1 MQWQRV
7 ATYRIAAAQQRKDIL
22 LKGVNDLNKLQI
34 FSNPEFGSIRT
45 LDEDG
50 KVLFAAT
57 DVAKALGYRNPH
69 DAISKHCKG
78 VAKREALTNG
88 GVQELNFIPEG
99 DVYRLITHSN
109 LPDAE
114 EFERWL
120 FDDMLPTLRKTGS
133 YSIVQADPN
142 LPPELA
148 MVEGLL
154 NSMKQMYSTQQR
166 HDKAIEQL
174 TESMDTM
181 KEVMTTDVNGDW
193 RTACGHAIQAVAR
206 KLGGGKAYEEAW
218 NEVYTEMERNGFFVR
233 RRLENRKKS
242 AAAQGM
248 SPTYV
253 RKLNALDIIADS
265 KDKKLMSA
273 FINATKK
280 LAAAH
285 SVRMDRLNELPA
297 VEEQPEQTAFDRTCA
312 PAGKLIDTR
321 DAAIRG

>member
-1 MQWQRV
+1 M
-7 ATYRIAAAQQRKDIL
+7 
-22 LKGVNDLNKLQI
+22 NDLRI

-45 LDEDG
+45 LYEDG

-57 DVAKALGYRNPH
+57 DVAKALGYSNPR
-69 DAISKHCKG
+69 DAIARHCKG
-78 VAKREALTNG
+78 VVKRDTLTNG
-88 GVQELNFIPEG
+88 GKQELSFIPEG

-114 EFERWL
+114 KFEHWL
-120 FDDMLPTLRKTGS
+120 FDEMLPTLRKTGN

-218 NEVYTEMERNGFFVR
+218 NEVYAEMERNGFFVR
-233 RRLENRKKS
+233 RRLENHKKS

-253 RKLNALDIIADS
+253 RKLNALDVIAGS

-280 LAAAH
+280 LTAAH
-285 SVRMDRLNELPA
+285 SVRMDKLNELPTL
-297 VEEQPEQTAFDRTCA
+297 EEQTEPPTFDRNCA
-312 PAGKLIDTR
+312 PAGRLREGWQNHDVK
-321 DAAIRG
+321 A

>member
-1 MQWQRV
+1 M
-7 ATYRIAAAQQRKDIL
+7 
-22 LKGVNDLNKLQI
+22 NDLQI
-34 FSNPEFGSIRT
+34 FSYQSHEVRKVEVNGEPWFVLKDVCSILNINNQSDVYNR
-45 LDEDG
+45 LDDDE
-50 KVLFAAT
+50 
-57 DVAKALGYRNPH
+57 
-69 DAISKHCKG
+69 KG
-78 VAKREALTNG
+78 VAQIDTLGGQQKMSTVNESGLYHVILRSDKPEAVPFRKWVTSE
-88 GVQELNFIPEG
+88 V
-99 DVYRLITHSN
+99 
-109 LPDAE
+109 LPQI
-114 EFERWL
+114 
-120 FDDMLPTLRKTGS
+120 RKTGS

-297 VEEQPEQTAFDRTCA
+297 VEEQPEQTAFE
-312 PAGKLIDTR
+312 
-321 DAAIRG
+321 RGA

>member
-1 MQWQRV
+1 M
-7 ATYRIAAAQQRKDIL
+7 
-22 LKGVNDLNKLQI
+22 NDLQI

-45 LDEDG
+45 LDDDG
-50 KVLFAAT
+50 KVIFAAT
-57 DVAKALGYRNPH
+57 DVAKALGYSNPR
-69 DAISKHCKG
+69 DAISKHCRY
-78 VAKREALTNG
+78 VAKRDVPHPQAPDKTIEMS
-88 GVQELNFIPEG
+88 FIPEG

-114 EFERWL
+114 KFEHWL

-265 KDKKLMSA
+265 KDKKIMSA

-280 LAAAH
+280 PAAAH
-285 SVRMDRLNELPA
+285 SVRMDRLNELPS
-297 VEEQPEQTAFDRTCA
+297 VEEQPEQTAFE
-312 PAGKLIDTR
+312 
-321 DAAIRG
+321 RGA

>member
-1 MQWQRV
+1 MNNKNLTPVLISGVYCYEESGV
-7 ATYRIAAAQQRKDIL
+7 AYIRLEDAARGLGFTEIAASGNECVKWARVRKYLSDLGIDT
-22 LKGVNDLNKLQI
+22 GV
-34 FSNPEFGSIRT
+34 
-45 LDEDG
+45 DG
-50 KVLFAAT
+50 KLPE
-57 DVAKALGYRNPH
+57 Y
-69 DAISKHCKG
+69 I
-78 VAKREALTNG
+78 RENI
-88 GVQELNFIPEG
+88 F
-99 DVYRLITHSN
+99 YRLCMKANNETAQKFQALVCDVI
-109 LPDAE
+109 
-114 EFERWL
+114 
-120 FDDMLPTLRKTGS
+120 LPTLRKTGS
-133 YSIVQADPN
+133 YSIVQVDPN

-218 NEVYTEMERNGFFVR
+218 NEVYAEMERNGFFVR

-297 VEEQPEQTAFDRTCA
+297 VEEPPERIEFDHTCA
-312 PAGKLIDTR
+312 PAGRLV
-321 DAAIRG
+321 DAREAAVRG

>member
-1 MQWQRV
+1 M
-7 ATYRIAAAQQRKDIL
+7 
-22 LKGVNDLNKLQI
+22 NKLQI

-265 KDKKLMSA
+265 KDKKLLSA

>member
-1 MQWQRV
+1 M
-7 ATYRIAAAQQRKDIL
+7 
-22 LKGVNDLNKLQI
+22 NELQI

-57 DVAKALGYRNPH
+57 DVAKALGYSNPH

-78 VAKREALTNG
+78 VVKRESLTNG

-114 EFERWL
+114 KFEHWL

-154 NSMKQMYSTQQR
+154 NSMKQMYSTQKR

-297 VEEQPEQTAFDRTCA
+297 VEEQPEQTSFDRTCS
-312 PAGKLIDTR
+312 PAGKLIDAR

>member
-1 MQWQRV
+1 M
-7 ATYRIAAAQQRKDIL
+7 
-22 LKGVNDLNKLQI
+22 NELQI

-45 LDEDG
+45 VDQNGEPWFVG
-50 KVLFAAT
+50 K
-57 DVAKALGYRNPH
+57 DVATALGYADTFGALKKHVDEEDKLVCQIDSAGQKR
-69 DAISKHCKG
+69 DATLINESGLYSLTMNSKLEG
-78 VAKREALTNG
+78 AKKFKRWVMSE
-88 GVQELNFIPEG
+88 V
-99 DVYRLITHSN
+99 
-109 LPDAE
+109 LPQI
-114 EFERWL
+114 
-120 FDDMLPTLRKTGS
+120 RKNGS
-133 YSIVQADPN
+133 YSIVQADPS

-253 RKLNALDIIADS
+253 RKLNALDVIADS

-285 SVRMDRLNELPA
+285 SVRMDKLNELPT
-297 VEEQPEQTAFDRTCA
+297 VEEQPEPAEFDRACA
-312 PAGKLIDTR
+312 PAGRLVDAR
-321 DAAIRG
+321 EAAIRG

>member
-1 MQWQRV
+1 MNGKNL
-7 ATYRIAAAQQRKDIL
+7 TPIL
-22 LKGVNDLNKLQI
+22 ISGVSCYEQ
-34 FSNPEFGSIRT
+34 
-45 LDEDG
+45 DG
-50 KVLFAAT
+50 TAYLRLE
-57 DVAKALGYRNPH
+57 DVARGLGFTRTAASGNEVVMWSRVDGYLSDLGVHTCAH
-69 DAISKHCKG
+69 DG
-78 VAKREALTNG
+78 
-88 GVQELNFIPEG
+88 FIPENIF
-99 DVYRLITHSN
+99 YRLAMKAKNET
-109 LPDAE
+109 AE
-114 EFERWL
+114 KFQALVADEIIPRI
-120 FDDMLPTLRKTGS
+120 RKTGS

-218 NEVYTEMERNGFFVR
+218 NEVYSEMERNGFFVR

-312 PAGKLIDTR
+312 PAGSLV
-321 DAAIRG
+321 DAQEPAVMGKGEYDEVYDA

>member
-1 MQWQRV
+1 MNELR
-7 ATYRIAAAQQRKDIL
+7 
-22 LKGVNDLNKLQI
+22 I

-57 DVAKALGYRNPH
+57 DVAKALGYSNPH

-78 VAKREALTNG
+78 VVKREALTNG

-114 EFERWL
+114 KFERWL

-297 VEEQPEQTAFDRTCA
+297 VEEQPEQTAFE
-312 PAGKLIDTR
+312 
-321 DAAIRG
+321 RGA

>member
-1 MQWQRV
+1 M
-7 ATYRIAAAQQRKDIL
+7 
-22 LKGVNDLNKLQI
+22 NDLQI
-34 FSNPEFGSIRT
+34 FSNPEFGEIRT
-45 LDEDG
+45 IEQNGEPWFVG
-50 KVLFAAT
+50 K
-57 DVAKALGYRNPH
+57 DVAQALGYSN
-69 DAISKHCKG
+69 ASKAVMVHVEDG
-78 VAKREALTNG
+78 DKRSVMVSFGADSQNG
-88 GVQELNFIPEG
+88 NAPSGESKTTFINESGLYSLIFGSKLEG
-99 DVYRLITHSN
+99 AVRFKRWVTSEV
-109 LPDAE
+109 LPQI
-114 EFERWL
+114 R
-120 FDDMLPTLRKTGS
+120 RTGS

>member
-1 MQWQRV
+1 M
-7 ATYRIAAAQQRKDIL
+7 
-22 LKGVNDLNKLQI
+22 NELQI

-57 DVAKALGYRNPH
+57 DVAKALGYSNPH

-114 EFERWL
+114 KFERWL

-181 KEVMTTDVNGDW
+181 KEVMITDVNGDW

-218 NEVYTEMERNGFFVR
+218 NEVYNEMERNGFFVR

>member
-1 MQWQRV
+1 MAKQREG
-7 ATYRIAAAQQRKDIL
+7 IL
-22 LKGVNDLNKLQI
+22 LKGVNDLNELQI
-34 FSNPEFGSIRT
+34 FSYQSHEVRTVEMNCEPWFVLKDVCDVLGLSTPARVAERLDSDEVSQAHLIDSVGRSQEMTIISESGLYNVILRSDKPEAKPFRKWVTS
-45 LDEDG
+45 E
-50 KVLFAAT
+50 VL
-57 DVAKALGYRNPH
+57 PQ
-69 DAISKHCKG
+69 I
-78 VAKREALTNG
+78 
-88 GVQELNFIPEG
+88 
-99 DVYRLITHSN
+99 
-109 LPDAE
+109 
-114 EFERWL
+114 
-120 FDDMLPTLRKTGS
+120 RKTGA
-133 YSIVQADPN
+133 YMAPADPN

-174 TESMDTM
+174 AESMDTM

-206 KLGGGKAYEEAW
+206 KQGGGKAYEEAW

-297 VEEQPEQTAFDRTCA
+297 VEEQPEQTAFE
-312 PAGKLIDTR
+312 
-321 DAAIRG
+321 RGA

>member
-1 MQWQRV
+1 M
-7 ATYRIAAAQQRKDIL
+7 AQQRKDIL
-22 LKGVNDLNKLQI
+22 LKGVNDLNELQI
-34 FSNPEFGSIRT
+34 FSNPSFGSIRT

-57 DVAKALGYRNPH
+57 DVAKALGYSNPH

-114 EFERWL
+114 KFERWL

-297 VEEQPEQTAFDRTCA
+297 VEEQPEQTAFE
-312 PAGKLIDTR
+312 
-321 DAAIRG
+321 RGA

>member
-1 MQWQRV
+1 M
-7 ATYRIAAAQQRKDIL
+7 
-22 LKGVNDLNKLQI
+22 NELQI

-57 DVAKALGYRNPH
+57 DVAKALGYSNPH

-114 EFERWL
+114 KFERWL

-297 VEEQPEQTAFDRTCA
+297 VEEQPEQTAFE
-312 PAGKLIDTR
+312 
-321 DAAIRG
+321 RGE

>member
-1 MQWQRV
+1 M
-7 ATYRIAAAQQRKDIL
+7 
-22 LKGVNDLNKLQI
+22 NDLQI
-34 FSNPEFGSIRT
+34 FSYQSHEVRKVEVNGEPWFVLKDVCSILNINNQSDVYNR
-45 LDEDG
+45 LDDDE
-50 KVLFAAT
+50 
-57 DVAKALGYRNPH
+57 
-69 DAISKHCKG
+69 KG
-78 VAKREALTNG
+78 VAQIDTLGGQQKMSTVNESSLYHVILRSDKPEAVPFRKWVTSE
-88 GVQELNFIPEG
+88 V
-99 DVYRLITHSN
+99 
-109 LPDAE
+109 LPQI
-114 EFERWL
+114 
-120 FDDMLPTLRKTGS
+120 RKTGN
-133 YSIVQADPN
+133 YSIVQSDPN

-265 KDKKLMSA
+265 KDKKAHVCVYQRHQEAGCGTQCPYGQAERASRWRG
-273 FINATKK
+273 
-280 LAAAH
+280 AARA
-285 SVRMDRLNELPA
+285 DR
-297 VEEQPEQTAFDRTCA
+297 V
-312 PAGKLIDTR
+312 
-321 DAAIRG
+321 

>member
-1 MQWQRV
+1 M
-7 ATYRIAAAQQRKDIL
+7 
-22 LKGVNDLNKLQI
+22 NKLQI

-57 DVAKALGYRNPH
+57 DVAKALGYSNPH

-114 EFERWL
+114 KFERWL

-206 KLGGGKAYEEAW
+206 KLGGGKAYEAW

-297 VEEQPEQTAFDRTCA
+297 VEEQPEQTAFE
-312 PAGKLIDTR
+312 
-321 DAAIRG
+321 RGA

>member
-1 MQWQRV
+1 MTNENWAPVLISGVLCYERDGTAYLKLEDV
-7 ATYRIAAAQQRKDIL
+7 ARGL
-22 LKGVNDLNKLQI
+22 G
-34 FSNPEFGSIRT
+34 F
-45 LDEDG
+45 
-50 KVLFAAT
+50 T
-57 DVAKALGYRNPH
+57 DVKNGIEYVRWPRVDKYLADLGFATCGERPDY
-69 DAISKHCKG
+69 
-78 VAKREALTNG
+78 
-88 GVQELNFIPEG
+88 IPENIF
-99 DVYRLITHSN
+99 YRLAMKAKNET
-109 LPDAE
+109 AE
-114 EFERWL
+114 KFQALVADEII
-120 FDDMLPTLRKTGS
+120 PSIRKTGS

-142 LPPELA
+142 LPSELA

-218 NEVYTEMERNGFFVR
+218 NEVYTEIERNGFFVR

-297 VEEQPEQTAFDRTCA
+297 VEEQPEQTAFE
-312 PAGKLIDTR
+312 
-321 DAAIRG
+321 RGA

>member
-1 MQWQRV
+1 MTNENLAPVLISGVLCYERDGTAYLKLEDV
-7 ATYRIAAAQQRKDIL
+7 ARGL
-22 LKGVNDLNKLQI
+22 G
-34 FSNPEFGSIRT
+34 F
-45 LDEDG
+45 
-50 KVLFAAT
+50 T
-57 DVAKALGYRNPH
+57 DVKNGIEYVRWPRVDKYLADLGFATCGERPDY
-69 DAISKHCKG
+69 
-78 VAKREALTNG
+78 
-88 GVQELNFIPEG
+88 IPENIF
-99 DVYRLITHSN
+99 YRLAMKAKNET
-109 LPDAE
+109 AE
-114 EFERWL
+114 KFQALVADEII
-120 FDDMLPTLRKTGS
+120 PSIRKTGS

>member
-1 MQWQRV
+1 MTNENLTPVLISGVSCYERDGTAYLRLEDVARGLGFTTV
-7 ATYRIAAAQQRKDIL
+7 ATSGNEIVRWARVRKYLEDFGIAT
-22 LKGVNDLNKLQI
+22 
-34 FSNPEFGSIRT
+34 SC
-45 LDEDG
+45 DG
-50 KVLFAAT
+50 HLP
-57 DVAKALGYRNPH
+57 DY
-69 DAISKHCKG
+69 
-78 VAKREALTNG
+78 
-88 GVQELNFIPEG
+88 IPENIF
-99 DVYRLITHSN
+99 YRLAMKAKNET
-109 LPDAE
+109 AE
-114 EFERWL
+114 KFQALVADEII
-120 FDDMLPTLRKTGS
+120 PSIRKTGS

-321 DAAIRG
+321 DAEIRG

>member
-1 MQWQRV
+1 MNNKNLTPVLISGVYCYEESGV
-7 ATYRIAAAQQRKDIL
+7 AYIRLEDAARGLGFTEIAASGNECVKWARVRKYLSDLGIDT
-22 LKGVNDLNKLQI
+22 GV
-34 FSNPEFGSIRT
+34 
-45 LDEDG
+45 DG
-50 KVLFAAT
+50 KLPE
-57 DVAKALGYRNPH
+57 Y
-69 DAISKHCKG
+69 I
-78 VAKREALTNG
+78 RENI
-88 GVQELNFIPEG
+88 F
-99 DVYRLITHSN
+99 YRLCMKANNETAQKFQALVCDVI
-109 LPDAE
+109 
-114 EFERWL
+114 
-120 FDDMLPTLRKTGS
+120 LPTLRKTGS

-253 RKLNALDIIADS
+253 RKLNALDVIADS

-297 VEEQPEQTAFDRTCA
+297 VEEPPERIEFDRTCA
-312 PAGKLIDTR
+312 TAGRLVDAREAAVR
-321 DAAIRG
+321 D

>member
-1 MQWQRV
+1 M
-7 ATYRIAAAQQRKDIL
+7 
-22 LKGVNDLNKLQI
+22 NDLQI

-50 KVLFAAT
+50 KVIFAAT
-57 DVAKALGYRNPH
+57 DVAKALGYSNPR
-69 DAISKHCKG
+69 DAISKHCRY
-78 VAKREALTNG
+78 VAKRDVPHPQAPDKTIEMS
-88 GVQELNFIPEG
+88 FIPEG

-114 EFERWL
+114 KIEHWL

-218 NEVYTEMERNGFFVR
+218 NEVYSEMERNGFFVR

-297 VEEQPEQTAFDRTCA
+297 VEEPPERIEFDRTCA
-312 PAGKLIDTR
+312 PAGRLV
-321 DAAIRG
+321 DAREVAVRG

>member
-1 MQWQRV
+1 MNDKNLTPVLISGVSCYEQDGTAYLKLEDV
-7 ATYRIAAAQQRKDIL
+7 ARGLGFTEVAASGNECVRWRTVRKHL
-22 LKGVNDLNKLQI
+22 SDLNIATSCDGSLPEYIRENI
-34 FSNPEFGSIRT
+34 F
-45 LDEDG
+45 
-50 KVLFAAT
+50 
-57 DVAKALGYRNPH
+57 
-69 DAISKHCKG
+69 
-78 VAKREALTNG
+78 
-88 GVQELNFIPEG
+88 
-99 DVYRLITHSN
+99 YRLCMKANNETAQKFQALVCDVI
-109 LPDAE
+109 
-114 EFERWL
+114 
-120 FDDMLPTLRKTGS
+120 LPTLRKTGS
-133 YSIVQADPN
+133 YSIAQADPN

-181 KEVMTTDVNGDW
+181 KEVMTTDVNSDW

-218 NEVYTEMERNGFFVR
+218 NEVYAEMERNGFFVR

-253 RKLNALDIIADS
+253 RKLNALDVIADS

-285 SVRMDRLNELPA
+285 SVHMDKLNELTT
-297 VEEQPEQTAFDRTCA
+297 VEEQN
-312 PAGKLIDTR
+312 DTQNH
-321 DAAIRG
+321 DGVA

>member
-1 MQWQRV
+1 MTNENLAPVLISGVSCYERDGTAYLRLEDVARGLGFTQTAKSGNEVIRWERV
-7 ATYRIAAAQQRKDIL
+7 TKYLA
-22 LKGVNDLNKLQI
+22 
-34 FSNPEFGSIRT
+34 EFGIPTSG
-45 LDEDG
+45 DG
-50 KVLFAAT
+50 SLPS
-57 DVAKALGYRNPH
+57 Y
-69 DAISKHCKG
+69 
-78 VAKREALTNG
+78 
-88 GVQELNFIPEG
+88 IPEN
-99 DVYRLITHSN
+99 VFYRLAMKAKNET
-109 LPDAE
+109 AE
-114 EFERWL
+114 KFQALVADEII
-120 FDDMLPTLRKTGS
+120 PSIRKTGS

-297 VEEQPEQTAFDRTCA
+297 VEEQPEQTAFE
-312 PAGKLIDTR
+312 
-321 DAAIRG
+321 RGA

>member
-1 MQWQRV
+1 MNNKNLTPV
-7 ATYRIAAAQQRKDIL
+7 LIS
-22 LKGVNDLNKLQI
+22 GVYCYEE
-34 FSNPEFGSIRT
+34 S
-45 LDEDG
+45 
-50 KVLFAAT
+50 
-57 DVAKALGYRNPH
+57 
-69 DAISKHCKG
+69 G
-78 VAKREALTNG
+78 VAYIRLEDAARGLGFTQIANSGNEVVRWERVRKYLAELGIPTSGDGNLPEYIRENI
-88 GVQELNFIPEG
+88 F
-99 DVYRLITHSN
+99 YRLCMKANNETAQKFQALVCDVI
-109 LPDAE
+109 
-114 EFERWL
+114 
-120 FDDMLPTLRKTGS
+120 LPTLRKTGS
-133 YSIVQADPN
+133 YSIAQADPN

-181 KEVMTTDVNGDW
+181 KEVMTADVNGDW

-206 KLGGGKAYEEAW
+206 KLGGGKAYEKVW
-218 NEVYTEMERNGFFVR
+218 NEVYAEMERNGFFVL

-242 AAAQGM
+242 AAAHGM

-253 RKLNALDIIADS
+253 RKLNALDVIADS

-285 SVRMDRLNELPA
+285 SVRMDKLNELPTL
-297 VEEQPEQTAFDRTCA
+297 EEQTTFDR
-312 PAGKLIDTR
+312 D
-321 DAAIRG
+321 

>member
-1 MQWQRV
+1 MK
-7 ATYRIAAAQQRKDIL
+7 T
-22 LKGVNDLNKLQI
+22 LKVGLIGLGAI
-34 FSNPEFGSIRT
+34 SERH
-45 LDEDG
+45 
-50 KVLFAAT
+50 FAAFSACSQVRIT
-57 DVAKALGYRNPH
+57 ALCTRSETNL
-69 DAISKHCKG
+69 
-78 VAKREALTNG
+78 AKRCAAWNIDAGYTDYRKMIEEADIDAVVVSLPPVLHKEVCMLAMKAKNETAEKFQAL
-88 GVQELNFIPEG
+88 VADEIIPS
-99 DVYRLITHSN
+99 I
-109 LPDAE
+109 
-114 EFERWL
+114 
-120 FDDMLPTLRKTGS
+120 RKTGN

-297 VEEQPEQTAFDRTCA
+297 VEEQPEQTAFE
-312 PAGKLIDTR
+312 
-321 DAAIRG
+321 RGA

>member
-1 MQWQRV
+1 M
-7 ATYRIAAAQQRKDIL
+7 
-22 LKGVNDLNKLQI
+22 NDLQI
-34 FSNPEFGSIRT
+34 FSYQSHEVRKVEVNGEPWFVLKDVCSILNINNQSDVYNR
-45 LDEDG
+45 LDDDE
-50 KVLFAAT
+50 
-57 DVAKALGYRNPH
+57 
-69 DAISKHCKG
+69 KG
-78 VAKREALTNG
+78 VAQIDTLGGQQKMSTVNESGLYHVILRSDKPEAVPFRKWVTSE
-88 GVQELNFIPEG
+88 V
-99 DVYRLITHSN
+99 
-109 LPDAE
+109 LPQI
-114 EFERWL
+114 
-120 FDDMLPTLRKTGS
+120 RKAGN

-297 VEEQPEQTAFDRTCA
+297 VEEQPEQTAFE
-312 PAGKLIDTR
+312 
-321 DAAIRG
+321 RGA

>member
-1 MQWQRV
+1 MGPVLISGVLCYERDGTAYLKLEDV
-7 ATYRIAAAQQRKDIL
+7 ARGL
-22 LKGVNDLNKLQI
+22 G
-34 FSNPEFGSIRT
+34 F
-45 LDEDG
+45 
-50 KVLFAAT
+50 T
-57 DVAKALGYRNPH
+57 DVKNGIEYVRWPRVDKYLADLGFATCGERPDY
-69 DAISKHCKG
+69 
-78 VAKREALTNG
+78 
-88 GVQELNFIPEG
+88 IPENIF
-99 DVYRLITHSN
+99 YRLAMKAKNET
-109 LPDAE
+109 AE
-114 EFERWL
+114 KFQALVADEII
-120 FDDMLPTLRKTGS
+120 PSIRKTGS

-297 VEEQPEQTAFDRTCA
+297 VEEQPEQTTFE
-312 PAGKLIDTR
+312 
-321 DAAIRG
+321 RGA

>member
-1 MQWQRV
+1 MTNENWAPGLISGVLCYERDGTAYLKLEDV
-7 ATYRIAAAQQRKDIL
+7 ARGL
-22 LKGVNDLNKLQI
+22 G
-34 FSNPEFGSIRT
+34 F
-45 LDEDG
+45 
-50 KVLFAAT
+50 T
-57 DVAKALGYRNPH
+57 DVKNGIEYVRWPRVDKYLADLGFATCGERPDY
-69 DAISKHCKG
+69 
-78 VAKREALTNG
+78 
-88 GVQELNFIPEG
+88 IPENIF
-99 DVYRLITHSN
+99 YRLAMKAKNET
-109 LPDAE
+109 AE
-114 EFERWL
+114 KFQALVADEII
-120 FDDMLPTLRKTGS
+120 PSIRKTGS

-193 RTACGHAIQAVAR
+193 RTACGHAIQAVDR

-297 VEEQPEQTAFDRTCA
+297 VEEQPEQTAFE
-312 PAGKLIDTR
+312 
-321 DAAIRG
+321 RGA

>member
-1 MQWQRV
+1 M
-7 ATYRIAAAQQRKDIL
+7 
-22 LKGVNDLNKLQI
+22 NELQI
-34 FSNPEFGSIRT
+34 FSNPSFGSIRT

-57 DVAKALGYRNPH
+57 DVAKALGYSNPH

-114 EFERWL
+114 KFERWL

-253 RKLNALDIIADS
+253 RKLNALDVIADS

-297 VEEQPEQTAFDRTCA
+297 VEEPPERIEFDRTCA
-312 PAGKLIDTR
+312 PAGRLVDAREAAVR
-321 DAAIRG
+321 D

>member
-1 MQWQRV
+1 M
-7 ATYRIAAAQQRKDIL
+7 
-22 LKGVNDLNKLQI
+22 NDLQI
-34 FSNPEFGSIRT
+34 FSYQSHEVRKVEVNGEPWFVLKDVCSILNINNQSDVYNR
-45 LDEDG
+45 LDDDE
-50 KVLFAAT
+50 
-57 DVAKALGYRNPH
+57 
-69 DAISKHCKG
+69 KG
-78 VAKREALTNG
+78 VAQIDTLGGQQKMSTVNESGLYHVILRSDKPEAVPFRKWVTSE
-88 GVQELNFIPEG
+88 V
-99 DVYRLITHSN
+99 
-109 LPDAE
+109 LPQI
-114 EFERWL
+114 
-120 FDDMLPTLRKTGS
+120 RKAGN

-142 LPPELA
+142 FPPELA

-297 VEEQPEQTAFDRTCA
+297 VEEQPEQTAFE
-312 PAGKLIDTR
+312 
-321 DAAIRG
+321 RGA

>member
-1 MQWQRV
+1 MTNENLAPVLISGVLCYERDGTAYLRLEDV
-7 ATYRIAAAQQRKDIL
+7 ARGLGFTQTQNKN
-22 LKGVNDLNKLQI
+22 GVEYTSIRWETINRYLEEIGFPNKL
-34 FSNPEFGSIRT
+34 
-45 LDEDG
+45 G
-50 KVLFAAT
+50 K
-57 DVAKALGYRNPH
+57 DSY
-69 DAISKHCKG
+69 
-78 VAKREALTNG
+78 
-88 GVQELNFIPEG
+88 IPENIF
-99 DVYRLITHSN
+99 YRLAMKAKNET
-109 LPDAE
+109 AE
-114 EFERWL
+114 KFQALVADEII
-120 FDDMLPTLRKTGS
+120 PSIRKTGS

-297 VEEQPEQTAFDRTCA
+297 VEDQPEQTAFDRTCA

-321 DAAIRG
+321 DATIRG